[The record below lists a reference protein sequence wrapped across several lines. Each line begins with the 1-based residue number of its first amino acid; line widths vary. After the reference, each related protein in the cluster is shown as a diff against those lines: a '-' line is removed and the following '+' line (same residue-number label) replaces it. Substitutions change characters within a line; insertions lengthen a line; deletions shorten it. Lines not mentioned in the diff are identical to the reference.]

1 MKITKRTS
9 IVKKNRLFKIV
20 LLTAFIF
27 NFALANDTDLASIF
41 EKTKITGTIVISSLN
56 NEKTYIYNTKRAFKQ
71 YIPASTF
78 KIPNTLIALQ
88 EKAIKDEYE
97 LIKWDAIEREYNSW
111 NKDQTLQSAIS
122 SSCIWYYQKIA
133 RKVGNKKYLKY
144 LNQLQYGNQQTG
156 EDVETFWLVGNLKI
170 SAMQQI
176 EFLKKLYNNKLPF
189 NQEHID
195 TTKKV
200 LVIHQTQQYTLRA
213 KSGFSGKIGWFVG
226 YVEKKDQVYFFAL
239 NANVTK
245 DTMKYRKQIV
255 LEALKIKNII

>member
-1 MKITKRTS
+1 
-9 IVKKNRLFKIV
+9 
-20 LLTAFIF
+20 
-27 NFALANDTDLASIF
+27 
-41 EKTKITGTIVISSLN
+41 
-56 NEKTYIYNTKRAFKQ
+56 
-71 YIPASTF
+71 
-78 KIPNTLIALQ
+78 
-88 EKAIKDEYE
+88 
-97 LIKWDAIEREYNSW
+97 
-111 NKDQTLQSAIS
+111 
-122 SSCIWYYQKIA
+122 
-133 RKVGNKKYLKY
+133 
-144 LNQLQYGNQQTG
+144 
-156 EDVETFWLVGNLKI
+156 
-170 SAMQQI
+170 MQQI